1 MITRVRIFGYCPKK
15 NLNTVAAKNRTMQS
29 LFEQRHKNQTYC
41 TYTRVEWFLNNKLD
55 TCHVVPNYY
64 RSFLILKF
72 HFEMLPNFWNLTIS
86 EIPKK
91 CEMTPPYLFFLGQS
105 VGICTVHTLTLFA
118 WQLTNVICRNM
129 FSDLGILSNTT
140 HGTRTR
146 HAEYTLYNVQC
157 KMYIVQSCSVSDPGP
172 FVRIR
177 IRIFFPS
184 PDPDRSKHPDPD
196 PWTKA
201 STNCKYEK
209 KKKML
214 YHV

>member
-1 MITRVRIFGYCPKK
+1 
-15 NLNTVAAKNRTMQS
+15 MQS

-64 RSFLILKF
+64 MSFLIWKF

-91 CEMTPPYLFFLGQS
+91 CEMTPSYLFFLGQS